1 MTSTIK
7 QQSLI
12 KEERTIATSLTI
24 SANNA
29 QNAIASVAKSGYKP
43 LAISAITKTGAG
55 SGLLAIGSFFIA
67 NDDNVNIQFYNPSTS
82 SRTIGV
88 IAEIL
93 YQRL

>member
-12 KEERTIATSLTI
+12 KEEVTIATGLTI

-43 LAISAITKTGAG
+43 LAITAISKTGAG
-55 SGLLAIGSFFIA
+55 SGLLAIGSFYIA
-67 NDDNVNIQFYNPSTS
+67 GDDNVSIQFYNPSTT